1 MRMTILAGL
10 AFVLLAGCG
19 SDDGADERRRPAGRA
34 LRPRHLRARRR
45 HRRAGATAS
54 SCSPTAARRSPCRT
68 SPKPVKLT
76 DKELETL
83 ATDLQS
89 TDLGSLPKNS
99 TSQPPVA
106 DTFGY
111 RVSYGGDTVVTDDP
125 GMPKALRGLVARLG
139 ALVDRYGR

>member
-19 SDDGADERRRPAGRA
+19 SDDGATSGGGQQAALSGPVTYERGGGIAGRRDR
-34 LRPRHLRARRR
+34 LVVQPD
-45 HRRAGATAS
+45 GSATLTVQDKS
-54 SCSPTAARRSPCRT
+54 TPL
-68 SPKPVKLT
+68 KLT
-76 DKELETL
+76 GKELETL
-83 ATDLQS
+83 ASDLRS

-106 DTFGY
+106 DAFGY